1 MSNADQ
7 TQLFLTILY
16 IRAVRYD
23 SCMDPI
29 THAISGAALARAI
42 PKHHLP
48 AQQLLFII
56 LLTMAPD
63 VDIILRLFS
72 DTLYLQ
78 HHRGITHS
86 ILLIPLWGWLVYSLS
101 SSRIKQNPSMP
112 WLIGAAL
119 LLHISLDIITTFGT
133 MILAPFSDWR
143 ASLDLLFI
151 IDPFFTASMLIPLLL
166 GVIWKRQKRK
176 MGLLSLLLMCS
187 YLSLTYSNQQL
198 AIDLARQ
205 QQPNAK
211 AYNALPMAFSPY
223 HWQLIAIYPDHY
235 ARAAINLKPD
245 FSGSKS
251 LFDKTFVTNLLST
264 QMHDPDAIVWQTL
277 PAMHTV
283 KHLTSFPGTAF
294 YDWFARYPVLLEQ
307 NDKQTTFGDL
317 AFGGGAPGVRPAF
330 QLQINLEDRT
340 EGDISEKQPTHAW
353 LIWRNDHKS
362 KLDPTSPPFSWF

>member
-1 MSNADQ
+1 
-7 TQLFLTILY
+7 
-16 IRAVRYD
+16 
-23 SCMDPI
+23 MDPI

-48 AQQLLFII
+48 ARQLLFII
-56 LLTMAPD
+56 LLTMVPD
-63 VDIILRLFS
+63 ADIILRLFS

-86 ILLIPLWGWLVYSLS
+86 ILLIPLWAWLIYSLS
-101 SSRIKQNPSMP
+101 SNSIKHNPIMP

-166 GVIWKRQKRK
+166 GVIWKQQKRK
-176 MGLLSLLLMCS
+176 MGVLSLFLMCS
-187 YLSLTYSNQQL
+187 YLGLTYSNQQE
-198 AIDLARQ
+198 AIDLARH

-223 HWQLIAIYPDHY
+223 HWQLIAEYPDHY

-245 FSGSKS
+245 FSGTSS

-264 QMHDPDAIVWQTL
+264 QMHGPNTVVWQTL
-277 PAMHTV
+277 PAMHTAN
-283 KHLTSFPGTAF
+283 SIRIFPGTVF
-294 YDWFARYPVLLEQ
+294 YGWFARYPVLLEQ
-307 NDKQTTFGDL
+307 NDKQITFGDL

-330 QLQINLEDRT
+330 QLQINFKDGAVDEAP
-340 EGDISEKQPTHAW
+340 KQQPPHAW

-362 KLDPTSPPFSWF
+362 KLAPTSPPFSWF